1 MATPAPLSA
10 KSKLAGPGASLKIT
24 PSNSPILRPGTR
36 SPSKTSHQSSLSL
49 QTVIGTTT
57 TTPNGFSSHD
67 QSRSF
72 ALCAGSA
79 AVLAELDENDN
90 ITQRFFRARPSTTSV
105 NPSTSFYN
113 HSTPPA
119 TPDPRARSLSHI
131 RSNPHLN
138 LHHNGSPS
146 SEATDSGSPRGWS
159 SRERIK
165 AVTSVSISP
174 NGRFLAVGETG
185 YNPRVL
191 IFSTARDALPDVP
204 LSILNE
210 HTFGVRSLAFSPDSQ
225 YLATLGNPNDG
236 FLFIWTI
243 NLKNGSARLH
253 SANKCTSFINDMC
266 WVGQSL
272 VTTGLRHVKVWRL
285 PTVVRPAS
293 PTKSRLNVEG
303 AGPSPNPAPKALSGR
318 NCLLGALGDNTFTCV
333 NSISYN
339 EAVIGTDSGAVCFLD
354 DREGSQKMIT
364 VKQVGFSITSLA
376 VDFDQESI
384 WLGGRGR
391 QMQRL
396 PFDVLRPSSPST
408 PMSPTRLDKT
418 ALDKKSK
425 TPVITCMGSLHSHL
439 VTVESTRAIHVYP
452 IDTLSEDGEQEEGEA
467 SMPAHR
473 DPILGICR
481 MDFPND
487 LSADFFTWS
496 RNGSVNFWDAQGKC
510 QGSKNIDLDQYPGT
524 EDDAAN
530 ELKVLRTAENANW
543 FISGDKFGVLRILS
557 NSDWTCLN
565 EVRAHGG
572 EITDVAIQGM
582 DDTWLMASSGRDR
595 MVQLFEKRDTE
606 LQLIQTMDDHVG
618 AVGQLMFINEGEKML
633 SCSADRTVVIR
644 DRATREVDSG
654 TSVAYLISR
663 VITQKS
669 SPVSMALCP
678 DDSNIL
684 YLSTMDR
691 CVSKFDISSGHQLHC
706 FKASDSET
714 ADAVVLT
721 SLTIASEI
729 SGQTPKVLIGV
740 SSTDKSIRVYD
751 LERDQL
757 LTGEFG
763 HTEGVTDVLLL
774 EERDKSD
781 GSQTKRTVVSAG
793 MDGILMIW
801 NLSVQQQV
809 SADLLGN
816 TREDDENPVK
826 EMIAA
831 KPPLRKVLSRS
842 ELAGFQR
849 PDSPNPTTPTPIR
862 EQSPTLLRKL
872 SRLSLAPS
880 SLKNHAVSETHSPSN
895 RLSPTPGTPQDR
907 RRRSPSPVSPKS
919 KTPTPRK
926 PHSVR
931 TTNRR
936 TSLDFRNR
944 GKTTP
949 RSEFGSLDMST
960 EQLCRT
966 LRAYRKKLNGSSQR
980 MQAQKELERELS
992 LTLRIVGGRGQ
1003 SSDESGEGAE
1013 SAGSAESGESGESAE
1028 TETDSSGKDMERPR
1042 KQSYSTASN
1051 SPRLPHRI
1059 PSTPSLRHKGARQV
1073 SRSRSSDTN
1082 EE

>member
-1 MATPAPLSA
+1 MATTAHPSA
-10 KSKLAGPGASLKIT
+10 KSKLAGPSASLKIT
-24 PSNSPILRPGTR
+24 PSNSPVLRPGTR
-36 SPSKTSHQSSLSL
+36 TPSKTLHQSSLSL

-90 ITQRFFRARPSTTSV
+90 ITQRFFRARPS
-105 NPSTSFYN
+105 
-113 HSTPPA
+113 A
-119 TPDPRARSLSHI
+119 TIDSPGSPDPRSRSLSHI

-138 LHHNGSPS
+138 VNGSPS
-146 SEATDSGSPRGWS
+146 SEVIDIGSPRGWS

-236 FLFIWTI
+236 FLFMWTV
-243 NLKNGSARLH
+243 NLKNGSAKLH

-266 WVGQSL
+266 WVGHTL

-285 PTVVRPAS
+285 PTAIRPVS
-293 PTKSRLNVEG
+293 PTKSRLNVEV
-303 AGPSPNPAPKALSGR
+303 AAPSASFAPKALTGR
-318 NCLLGALGDNTFTCV
+318 NCLLGTLGDNTFTCV
-333 NSISYN
+333 SSISQN
-339 EAVIGTDSGAVCFLD
+339 EAVIGTDSGAVCFFD

-384 WLGGRGR
+384 WVGGGGR

-396 PFDVLRPSSPST
+396 SFEVLRGTST
-408 PMSPTRLDKT
+408 PTSPARLDKS
-418 ALDKKSK
+418 ALDKKGK
-425 TPVITCMGSLHSHL
+425 APAITCMGSLSSHL

-452 IDTLSEDGEQEEGEA
+452 IDTLGEDGEQEAGEA

-481 MDFPND
+481 MDFPNN

-496 RNGSVNFWDAQGKC
+496 RNGTVNFWDAQGKC
-510 QGSKNIDLDQYPGT
+510 RGSKNIDLDQFPGK

-530 ELKVLRTAENANW
+530 ELKVLRTAENADW
-543 FISGDKFGVLRILS
+543 FVSGDKFGVLRIFS
-557 NSDWTCLN
+557 NADWTCLN
-565 EVRAHGG
+565 EARAHGG
-572 EITDVAIQGM
+572 EITDVAIQKM
-582 DDTWLMASSGRDR
+582 DDTWLIASSGRDR
-595 MVQLFEKRDTE
+595 MVQLFETRDTE

-618 AVGQLMFINEGEKML
+618 AVNQLLFINEGEKLL

-644 DRATREVDSG
+644 NRATREVACG

-663 VITQKS
+663 VITQKA
-669 SPVSMALCP
+669 SPVSMTLCP

-691 CVSKFDISSGHQLHC
+691 CVSKFDIPTGRQLHS

-714 ADAVVLT
+714 ADAVVLG
-721 SLTIASEI
+721 SLTVAPEI

-793 MDGILMIW
+793 MDGIVMIW

-809 SADLLGN
+809 SPDLAN
-816 TREDDENPVK
+816 TREDDECPVK
-826 EMIAA
+826 EMTAA
-831 KPPLRKVLSRS
+831 RPPLRKVLSRS

-849 PDSPNPTTPTPIR
+849 PDSPNPPTPTPIR
-862 EQSPTLLRKL
+862 EHSPTLLRKL

-880 SLKNHAVSETHSPSN
+880 SLKNHAVSERSSPPN
-895 RLSPTPGTPQDR
+895 RLSPTPGPKQDR
-907 RRRSPSPVSPKS
+907 HRRSPSPISPKS

-926 PHSVR
+926 PHTAR
-931 TTNRR
+931 TSNRR
-936 TSLDFRNR
+936 TSIDFRNR

-949 RSEFGSLDMST
+949 RSEVGSLDTST

-966 LRAYRKKLNGSSQR
+966 LRVYRKKLNGSSQR
-980 MQAQKELERELS
+980 MQAQKELERELN
-992 LTLRIVGGRGQ
+992 LTLRIVGGHRQ
-1003 SSDESGEGAE
+1003 SSDESG
-1013 SAGSAESGESGESAE
+1013 E
-1028 TETDSSGKDMERPR
+1028 TETDSSGKDMEREP
-1042 KQSYSTASN
+1042 KQSYSAMPKL
-1051 SPRLPHRI
+1051 PRIPHRM
-1059 PSTPSLRHKGARQV
+1059 PSTPSLRSKGVRQA
-1073 SRSRSSDTN
+1073 SRSRSCDAHG

>member
-1 MATPAPLSA
+1 MATTAPLSA

-36 SPSKTSHQSSLSL
+36 SPSKTAHQSFLSL

-90 ITQRFFRARPSTTSV
+90 ITQRFFRARPSATSV

-113 HSTPPA
+113 QSTPPA
-119 TPDPRARSLSHI
+119 TPDPRSRSLSHI

-138 LHHNGSPS
+138 VPNGSPS
-146 SEATDSGSPRGWS
+146 SEIIDSGSPRGWS

-236 FLFIWTI
+236 FLFIWAI
-243 NLKNGSARLH
+243 NLKNGSAKLH
-253 SANKCTSFINDMC
+253 SANKCTSFIKDMC
-266 WVGQSL
+266 WAGQSL

-285 PTVVRPAS
+285 PMVIRPAS
-293 PTKSRLNVEG
+293 PTKSRLNIEG

-333 NSISYN
+333 SSISHN
-339 EAVIGTDSGAVCFLD
+339 EAVVGTDSGALCFLD

-391 QMQRL
+391 QMQRV
-396 PFDVLRPSSPST
+396 PFEVLRSSGSSM
-408 PMSPTRLDKT
+408 PMSPARVDKS
-418 ALDKKSK
+418 ALDRKIKA
-425 TPVITCMGSLHSHL
+425 PAITCMGSLNSHL

-452 IDTLSEDGEQEEGEA
+452 IDTLGEDGEHEESEA

-481 MDFPND
+481 MVFPND
-487 LSADFFTWS
+487 LSAEFFTWS

-510 QGSKNIDLDQYPGT
+510 RGSKNIDLDQFPGK

-530 ELKVLRTAENANW
+530 ELKILRTAEKANW
-543 FISGDKFGVLRILS
+543 FVSGDKFGVLRIFS

-565 EVRAHGG
+565 QARAHGG

-606 LQLIQTMDDHVG
+606 LHLIQTMDDHVG
-618 AVGQLMFINEGEKML
+618 AVGQLMFINEGEKLL

-644 DRATREVDSG
+644 DRATREVDCG

-663 VITQKS
+663 VITQKA
-669 SPVSMALCP
+669 SPVSMTLCP

-691 CVSKFDISSGHQLHC
+691 CVSKFDISSGRQLHC

-714 ADAVVLT
+714 SDAVVLG
-721 SLTIASEI
+721 SLTVASEI
-729 SGQTPKVLIGV
+729 SGQTPKILIGV

-781 GSQTKRTVVSAG
+781 GSQTKRTVVSTG

-801 NLSVQQQV
+801 NLAVQQQV
-809 SADLLGN
+809 SPDLIGT
-816 TREDDENPVK
+816 TREDDETPAK
-826 EMIAA
+826 EMTAA
-831 KPPLRKVLSRS
+831 RPPLRKVLSRS

-849 PDSPNPTTPTPIR
+849 PDSPNPSTPTPIR
-862 EQSPTLLRKL
+862 EHSPTLRRKL

-880 SLKNHAVSETHSPSN
+880 SLKNNSVSETPSPPN
-895 RLSPTPGTPQDR
+895 RLSPTQRAPQDR
-907 RRRSPSPVSPKS
+907 HRRSPSPVSPKS

-926 PHSVR
+926 LYSAR
-931 TTNRR
+931 STNRR

-966 LRAYRKKLNGSSQR
+966 LRAFRKKLNGSSQSI
-980 MQAQKELERELS
+980 QAQKELERELS
-992 LTLRIVGGRGQ
+992 LTLHIVEGRGQ
-1003 SSDESGEGAE
+1003 SSDESA
-1013 SAGSAESGESGESAE
+1013 ESAE
-1028 TETDSSGKDMERPR
+1028 TETDSSGKDMEQER
-1042 KQSYSTASN
+1042 KQGYSAVSK
-1051 SPRLPHRI
+1051 SPRIPHHM
-1059 PSTPSLRHKGARQV
+1059 PSTPSLRPKGTRQV
-1073 SRSRSSDTN
+1073 SRSRSCDTN
-1082 EE
+1082 GEE

>member
-1 MATPAPLSA
+1 MATTAPLSA
-10 KSKLAGPGASLKIT
+10 KSKLTGPGGSLKIT
-24 PSNSPILRPGTR
+24 PSNSPILRPGIR
-36 SPSKTSHQSSLSL
+36 SPSKTSHQSFLSL
-49 QTVIGTTT
+49 QTVIGTTA

-90 ITQRFFRARPSTTSV
+90 MTQRFFRARPSATSV

-119 TPDPRARSLSHI
+119 TPDPRSRSVSHI
-131 RSNPHLN
+131 RSSPHLN
-138 LHHNGSPS
+138 LLNGSPS
-146 SEATDSGSPRGWS
+146 SEVIDTSPRGWS

-210 HTFGVRSLAFSPDSQ
+210 HTFGVRSLAFSADSQ

-243 NLKNGSARLH
+243 NLKNGSAKLH
-253 SANKCTSFINDMC
+253 SVNKCTAVIKDMC

-285 PTVVRPAS
+285 PTVIRPVS
-293 PTKSRLNVEG
+293 PAKARLNLEG
-303 AGPSPNPAPKALSGR
+303 TGPSPNPIPKALSGR
-318 NCLLGALGDNTFTCV
+318 NCLLGALGDNIFTCV

-339 EAVIGTDSGAVCFLD
+339 EAVIGTDSGAVCFFD

-376 VDFDQESI
+376 VDYDSESI

-391 QMQRL
+391 QMQRV
-396 PFDVLRPSSPST
+396 PFEVLRSSGL
-408 PMSPTRLDKT
+408 SPPVSSARLDKN
-418 ALDKKSK
+418 AFDKKSK
-425 TPVITCMGSLHSHL
+425 TPAITCMGSLNSHL
-439 VTVESTRAIHVYP
+439 VTVESTCAIHLYP
-452 IDTLSEDGEQEEGEA
+452 IKTLSDDGEQERGEA
-467 SMPAHR
+467 SMPAHC

-487 LSADFFTWS
+487 LSSDFFTWS
-496 RNGSVNFWDAQGKC
+496 RDGSVNFWDVQGKC
-510 QGSKNIDLDQYPGT
+510 RGSKKIDLDQFSGKE
-524 EDDAAN
+524 EDSAN
-530 ELKVLRTAENANW
+530 ELKVLRTAENAGW
-543 FISGDKFGVLRILS
+543 FVSADKFGVLRIFS

-565 EVRAHGG
+565 EARAHGG

-582 DDTWLMASSGRDR
+582 DDTWLIASSGRDR
-595 MVQLFEKRDTE
+595 MVQLFERRDTE
-606 LQLIQTMDDHVG
+606 LKLIQTMDDHVG
-618 AVGQLMFINEGEKML
+618 AVGQLMFINEGEKLL

-644 DRATREVDSG
+644 DRATREVDGG

-669 SPVSMALCP
+669 SPVSMTLCP

-706 FKASDSET
+706 FKATDSET
-714 ADAVVLT
+714 ADAVVLS
-721 SLTIASEI
+721 SLTVASEI
-729 SGQTPKVLIGV
+729 LGQTPKVLIGV

-763 HTEGVTDVLLL
+763 HTEGVSDMLLL
-774 EERDKSD
+774 EERDLSD

-801 NLSVQQQV
+801 DLSVSVQQQV
-809 SADLLGN
+809 SPDLVGN
-816 TREDDENPVK
+816 VREEDETPVK
-826 EMIAA
+826 EMAA
-831 KPPLRKVLSRS
+831 ARPPLRKVLSRS

-862 EQSPTLLRKL
+862 EQSPTLPRKL

-880 SLKNHAVSETHSPSN
+880 SLKNHAVSEKSSPPN
-895 RLSPTPGTPQDR
+895 RLSPTSGSGIPQGR

-919 KTPTPRK
+919 RTSTARK

-936 TSLDFRNR
+936 TSIEFRNR
-944 GKTTP
+944 SKTTP
-949 RSEFGSLDMST
+949 CGDFGSLEMST
-960 EQLCRT
+960 EQLCRS
-966 LRAYRKKLNGSSQR
+966 LRAYRKKLNGSNQR

-992 LTLRIVGGRGQ
+992 LTLRIVGGREQ
-1003 SSDESGEGAE
+1003 SSDESG
-1013 SAGSAESGESGESAE
+1013 E
-1028 TETDSSGKDMERPR
+1028 TETDSSGKDTERER
-1042 KQSYSTASN
+1042 KQSYAVMPK
-1051 SPRLPHRI
+1051 SPHVPRRM
-1059 PSTPSLRHKGARQV
+1059 PSTPSLRLKGVRQV
-1073 SRSRSSDTN
+1073 SRSRSCDPN
-1082 EE
+1082 

>member
-1 MATPAPLSA
+1 MSSTTPLGA

-24 PSNSPILRPGTR
+24 PSNSPILRPGNR
-36 SPSKTSHQSSLSL
+36 SPSKPSHQSSLSL

-67 QSRSF
+67 MSKSF

-90 ITQRFFRARPSTTSV
+90 ITQRFFRARPSATSV

-113 HSTPPA
+113 QSTPPA
-119 TPDPRARSLSHI
+119 TPDPRSRSLSHI

-138 LHHNGSPS
+138 IPNGSPS
-146 SEATDSGSPRGWS
+146 SEVVDAGSPRGWS

-191 IFSTARDALPDVP
+191 IFSTAKDALPDIP

-210 HTFGVRSLAFSPDSQ
+210 HTFGVRGLAFSPDSQ

-243 NLKNGSARLH
+243 NLKNGSAKLH
-253 SANKCTSFINDMC
+253 SANKCTAFIKDMC

-285 PTVVRPAS
+285 PTVVRPMS
-293 PTKSRLNVEG
+293 PTKTRLNVEG
-303 AGPSPNPAPKALSGR
+303 ASPSPNPAPKALSGR

-333 NSISYN
+333 SNISFH

-354 DREGSQKMIT
+354 DREGSQKMTT
-364 VKQVGFSITSLA
+364 VKQLGFGITSLA
-376 VDFDQESI
+376 VDFDQESV

-391 QMQRL
+391 QMQRV
-396 PFDVLRPSSPST
+396 PFEVLRSSRTSIPA
-408 PMSPTRLDKT
+408 SPTRLEKG
-418 ALDKKSK
+418 ASDKKSK
-425 TPVITCMGSLHSHL
+425 APAITCMGSLHTHL

-452 IDTLSEDGEQEEGEA
+452 IDTLRDDGEQEEGEA

-510 QGSKNIDLDQYPGT
+510 RGSKNIDLDQFPGND
-524 EDDAAN
+524 EDAAN
-530 ELKVLRTAENANW
+530 ELKILRTAENTDW
-543 FISGDKFGVLRILS
+543 FVSGDKFGVLRTFS
-557 NSDWTCLN
+557 NTDWACLN
-565 EVRAHGG
+565 QVRAHGG
-572 EITDVAIQGM
+572 EITDVAIQAM
-582 DDTWLMASSGRDR
+582 DDFWLIATSGRDR
-595 MVQLFEKRDTE
+595 MVQLFEKRGTE
-606 LQLIQTMDDHVG
+606 LYLVQTMDDHVG
-618 AVGQLMFINEGEKML
+618 AVGQLMFINEGEKLL

-644 DRATREVDSG
+644 DRATREMDDG

-663 VITQKS
+663 VITQKA

-691 CVSKFDISSGHQLHC
+691 CVSKFDILSGRHLHC

-714 ADAVVLT
+714 TDAVVLG
-721 SLTIASEI
+721 SLTVAPEI
-729 SGQTPKVLIGV
+729 SGQTPKILIGV
-740 SSTDKSIRVYD
+740 SSTDKSIRIYD

-774 EERDKSD
+774 EKRDTSD
-781 GSQTKRTVVSAG
+781 GSQIKRTVVTAG

-801 NLSVQQQV
+801 NLSVQQHV
-809 SADLLGN
+809 SSDPTG
-816 TREDDENPVK
+816 RDDDETPAK
-826 EMIAA
+826 EMTAA
-831 KPPLRKVLSRS
+831 RPPLRKVLSRS

-849 PDSPNPTTPTPIR
+849 PDSPNPLTPTPVR
-862 EQSPTLLRKL
+862 AHSPTLPRKM

-880 SLKNHAVSETHSPSN
+880 SLKNHARSEIYSPPN
-895 RLSPTPGTPQDR
+895 RTSPTLGTPHDQ
-907 RRRSPSPVSPKS
+907 RRRSPSPMSPKS
-919 KTPTPRK
+919 KISTSRK
-926 PHSVR
+926 PASTR

-936 TSLDFRNR
+936 TSHDFRNR
-944 GKTTP
+944 GKPTP
-949 RSEFGSLDMST
+949 RTEFGGLDMST
-960 EQLCRT
+960 EQLCRS
-966 LRAYRKKLNGSSQR
+966 LRAYRKKLHTSKQCP
-980 MQAQKELERELS
+980 QAQKELERELS
-992 LTLRIVGGRGQ
+992 LTLRIVSDRGQ
-1003 SSDESGEGAE
+1003 SSDESGE
-1013 SAGSAESGESGESAE
+1013 
-1028 TETDSSGKDMERPR
+1028 TETDSSGRDMEGQR
-1042 KQSYSTASN
+1042 KQSISSN
-1051 SPRLPHRI
+1051 SKSPRAPQRM
-1059 PSTPSLRHKGARQV
+1059 PSTPSLREKGMRQV
-1073 SRSRSSDTN
+1073 SRSRSCDATRD
-1082 EE
+1082 E